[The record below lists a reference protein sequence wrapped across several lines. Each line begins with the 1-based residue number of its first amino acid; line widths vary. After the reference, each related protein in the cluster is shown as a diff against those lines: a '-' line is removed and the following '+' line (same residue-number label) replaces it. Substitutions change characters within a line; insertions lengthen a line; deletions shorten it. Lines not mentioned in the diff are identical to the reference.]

1 MMALR
6 STQRG
11 QRGAALIMA
20 LLVVALATTLATTL
34 LWRQDMWLRQ
44 VEMQRDL
51 AQTRLIAGAG
61 IAWARAVLAY
71 DARTSGFDHAGEA
84 WAIKVP
90 PSSVE
95 GGEVGGEVTDEHAKW
110 NLNNLLSGD
119 GSANVLEQ
127 EVFRRL
133 LRLLQLP
140 PVLASTLADWL
151 DKDSDTSPDGAE
163 DAYYLALSP
172 PYRTANRALTD
183 VDGLLRVRGFD
194 ANVVDRLRLHVTALP
209 GYHRVNVNTAGP
221 MVLAALIP
229 DMSPSEI
236 RQLLAQRNRIPF
248 RDFGDFRSRLPRR
261 DIAPNPE
268 QLDTRSR
275 YFSVLIRARY
285 GRSTVATQALVDR
298 QGMDWPVIVW
308 QKYQ

>member
-1 MMALR
+1 MTALHPA
-6 STQRG
+6 

-20 LLVVALATTLATTL
+20 LLVVALATTLSSMM
-34 LWRQDMWLRQ
+34 LWRQDVWLRQ
-44 VEMQRDL
+44 VETQRNL
-51 AQTRLIAGAG
+51 AQARLIAGAG

-71 DARTSGFDHAGEA
+71 DARTSSFDHAGEA

-95 GGEVGGEVTDEHAKW
+95 GGEIGGEVTDEHARW
-110 NLNNLLSGD
+110 NLNNLLAGD
-119 GSANVLEQ
+119 GGSNVQEQ

-172 PYRTANRALTD
+172 PYRSANRALSD
-183 VDGLLRVRGFD
+183 VDGLRRVRGFD
-194 ANVVDRLRLHVTALP
+194 ADVVERLRPHVTALP
-209 GYHRVNVNTAGP
+209 GYHRVNVNTAGA
-221 MVLAALIP
+221 MVLAALVP
-229 DMSPSEI
+229 DLS
-236 RQLLAQRNRIPF
+236 LAEVQELVVLRKNIPF
-248 RDFGDFRSRLPRR
+248 RDFVDFRARLPRPE
-261 DIAPNPE
+261 IVANPA

-275 YFSVLIRARY
+275 YFSVRIRARY
-285 GRSTVATQALVDR
+285 ERTAVATEALLDR
-298 QGMDWPVIVW
+298 QGIDWPAVVW
-308 QKYQ
+308 QKYE